1 MPSHNIDFKTPL
13 KEIPEAELRRT
24 QNMPHHAG
32 GFGDVW
38 QCIWSTSSSKS
49 PPVTVAIKAVRVLDS
64 SETALLAKAARDLR
78 REAHVWANLK
88 DDHILSL
95 HGITTGFSHLPAF
108 ISSWMTKG
116 SLDSYLK
123 QHIPLSTFQK
133 LDMSRQIA
141 SGLKYLHEKGI
152 VHGDLTP
159 NNVLINSDDKLCLAD
174 FGLSVILAE
183 SGNPTFNSCHG
194 GNVRWMAPEMV
205 ALPDLEQEEGTKPI
219 KPTNSA
225 DVYSHGCIVLQLL
238 CGQQPYYSL
247 VQAFHVIAAILG
259 GRKPFRQLTGIDEG
273 HKQYWLQ
280 CLSTNSNARPK
291 VQEIVAF
298 IEAELQKL

>member
-1 MPSHNIDFKTPL
+1 MPPHNVDFKTRL

-24 QNMPHHAG
+24 QNIPHHTG

-38 QCIWSTSSSKS
+38 QCIWSTSSSHPSVK
-49 PPVTVAIKAVRVLDS
+49 VAIKAVRVHDS
-64 SETALLAKAARDLR
+64 SQTAMLAKAARGIR

-88 DDHILSL
+88 DDHILPL

-108 ISSWMTKG
+108 VSSWMTKG

-123 QHIPLSTFQK
+123 QQISLSTSQK
-133 LDMSRQIA
+133 LIMSRQIA
-141 SGLKYLHEKGI
+141 SGLKYLHGKGI

-159 NNVLINSDDKLCLAD
+159 TNILINSDDKLCLAD
-174 FGLSVILAE
+174 FGLSMILAE

-205 ALPDLEQEEGTKPI
+205 ALPDSEQEELIKPI
-219 KPTNSA
+219 KPTKPA
-225 DVYSHGCIVLQLL
+225 DIYSHGCIMLQLL
-238 CGQQPYYSL
+238 CGQQPYCSL

-273 HKQYWLQ
+273 HKQYWLK
-280 CLSTNSNARPK
+280 CLSTNSNVRPK

-298 IEAELQKL
+298 IEAELQKLS